1 MAGLR
6 LQLIP
11 GIGLGLGFGSSLM
24 EFASAPQIGLHRAYI
39 KLDTQVIETT
49 CSKSSQ
55 ALCLQYI
62 ASLYKAL

>member
-1 MAGLR
+1 MAGLG

-11 GIGLGLGFGSSLM
+11 GKGLGIRFGLGLI